1 MPPSLHAVLG
11 ASSAHRWLACTPSAR
26 LAERMEERFGKRET
40 SYAREGTIAHELG
53 ELKIRNAV
61 YHADEMTAAKLAQM
75 PEDER
80 EQYIGIN
87 DFRYQTLRGELGE
100 IPEDVEKAT
109 DSYCDVVMQKFF
121 AARERDPGTKLL
133 LEQKLSYAR
142 WVPHGFGTGDCLIIS
157 DSLLEVIDYKNG
169 VGIPV
174 NAVGNPQVRL
184 YGLGAYDT
192 FHLLFDFDKVRVT
205 IVQPRIDNLTEET
218 LSVADLLAWAEEE
231 VVEKAKLAWAGE
243 GDFVP
248 GDHCRFCAAKAIC
261 AARVAEALKLFRYGF
276 EQPGLLSNEQI
287 PEILSTLDVA
297 ESWMKDFR
305 EYVEGQAIRG
315 QRFPGFK
322 LVRGKRP
329 NRAWKSADEVKAQL
343 LRAGYPASTFEVKAL
358 KPPGE
363 MEKMLGKPAFRAL
376 LGDLVS
382 QGEGRLILV
391 PESDK
396 RVEYSSADAAFA
408 DLAEAQEI
416 ESD

>member
-26 LAERMEERFGKRET
+26 LAERMEERFGEQES
-40 SYAREGTIAHELG
+40 SYAKEGTKAHALG

-61 YHADEMTAAKLAQM
+61 FHADGMTTGKLSRM
-75 PEDER
+75 PEADR
-80 EQYIGIN
+80 AQYIGIN
-87 DFRYQTLRGELGE
+87 DYRYKALREELGE
-100 IPEDVEKAT
+100 IPKDMEQAT
-109 DSYCDVVMQKFF
+109 DSYCDVVLNKFLL
-121 AARERDPGTKLL
+121 AREQDPGAKLL

-142 WVPHGFGTGDCLIIS
+142 WVPQGFGTGDCLIIS

-192 FHLLFDFDKVRVT
+192 FHLLFDFDKVQVT

-276 EQPGLLSNEQI
+276 EQPGLLSDEQI

-408 DLAEAQEI
+408 DLAGGPETEN
-416 ESD
+416 E